1 MNLVRSATLAL
12 TLLTTLSACAQNAS
26 TTTSTQSVTGSA
38 ATAVATPVAGSA
50 PMTASD
56 MKILADKIKADKR
69 LLVAANMQL
78 TDAEAKGFWPLYD
91 AYQKELEAINVNLVK
106 GIADY
111 ADASAKGPLSDAEA
125 KNLVDNSLKVE
136 ASELELKRSYVPKLG
151 KVLPAMKVARYLQ
164 IENKIRAVI
173 RYELASKIPLVQ

>member
-1 MNLVRSATLAL
+1 MNSVRSTALVL
-12 TLLTTLSACAQNAS
+12 TLLTTVTACAQNAPA
-26 TTTSTQSVTGSA
+26 TTPAQSVTGSA
-38 ATAVATPVAGSA
+38 ATAVATPVASST

-56 MKILADKIKADKR
+56 MQILADKIKADKR

-78 TDAEAKGFWPLYD
+78 TEAEAKGFWPLYD

-111 ADASAKGPLSDAEA
+111 AEASAEGPLSDAEA
-125 KNLVDNSLKVE
+125 KSLVDSSLKVE
-136 ASELELKRSYVPKLG
+136 SSELELKRNYVPKLG

-173 RYELASKIPLVQ
+173 KYELAGKIPLVQ

>member
-1 MNLVRSATLAL
+1 MNSVRSTALVL
-12 TLLTTLSACAQNAS
+12 TLLTTVTACAQNAPA
-26 TTTSTQSVTGSA
+26 TTPAQSVTGSA
-38 ATAVATPVAGSA
+38 ATPVASST

-56 MKILADKIKADKR
+56 MQILADKIKADKR

-78 TDAEAKGFWPLYD
+78 TEAEAKGFWPLYD

-111 ADASAKGPLSDAEA
+111 AEASAEGPLSDAEA
-125 KNLVDNSLKVE
+125 KSLVDNSLKVE
-136 ASELELKRSYVPKLG
+136 SSELELKRNYVPKLG

-173 RYELASKIPLVQ
+173 KYELAGKIPLVQ

>member
-1 MNLVRSATLAL
+1 MNSVRSTALVL
-12 TLLTTLSACAQNAS
+12 TLLTTVTACAQYAPA
-26 TTTSTQSVTGSA
+26 TTPAQSVTSSA
-38 ATAVATPVAGSA
+38 ATSVATPVASSA

-56 MKILADKIKADKR
+56 MQILADKIRADKR

-78 TDAEAKGFWPLYD
+78 TEAEAKGFWPLYD

-111 ADASAKGPLSDAEA
+111 AEASAKGPLSDAEA
-125 KNLVDNSLKVE
+125 KSLVDNSLKVE
-136 ASELELKRSYVPKLG
+136 TSELELKRNYVPKLG

-173 RYELASKIPLVQ
+173 KYELAGKIPLVQ

>member
-1 MNLVRSATLAL
+1 MNLVRSTALVL
-12 TLLTTLSACAQNAS
+12 TLLTTVSACAQTPPA
-26 TTTSTQSVTGSA
+26 TTPAQAVTSSA
-38 ATAVATPVAGSA
+38 ATSVATPA

-56 MKILADKIKADKR
+56 MQILADKIKADKR

-78 TDAEAKGFWPLYD
+78 TEAEAKGFWPLYD

-111 ADASAKGPLSDAEA
+111 AEASAGGPLSDAQA
-125 KNLVDNSLKVE
+125 KALVDNSLKVE
-136 ASELELKRSYVPKLG
+136 TSELELKRSYVPKLG

-173 RYELASKIPLVQ
+173 KYELAGQIPLVQ

>member
-1 MNLVRSATLAL
+1 MNLARSTALAL
-12 TLLTTLSACAQNAS
+12 TLITSVTACAQNTPA
-26 TTTSTQSVTGSA
+26 TTAPAGSVT
-38 ATAVATPVAGSA
+38 ATVATPVASST

-78 TDAEAKGFWPLYD
+78 TEAEAKGFWPLYD
-91 AYQKELEAINVNLVK
+91 AYQKELEAINVQLVK

-111 ADASAKGPLSDAEA
+111 AEASARGPLSDAQA
-125 KNLVDNSLKVE
+125 KAFVDDALKVE
-136 ASELELKRSYVPKLG
+136 SGELELKRNYVPKLS

-173 RYELASKIPLVQ
+173 KYELAGQIPLVQ